1 MSMKVRCEY
10 CGNIYE
16 DTLAQCPQCGAAN
29 PVGSQLNEGE
39 PKTIDELAKW
49 YSDHNLPSYEVTRF
63 FIGEDYKKPK
73 AFGIYQDFNTKEYVV
88 YKNKASGERAERYRG
103 KDERYAVHELF
114 AKLKDEI
121 VNQKYKGNKG
131 YSNKKRGVLSFF
143 RRNRFFI
150 YIIILLILFTL
161 SKIFPNISHRGYY
174 RYNNSYYYTVNDDWY
189 EWDRD
194 SNDWF
199 ITSEDWNEDIPAIT
213 QDYDAYYISDKWD
226 SSIEASNWEDSSYV
240 QSYIENNNKN
250 YSYDSSNDGFGWSS
264 DFSWDAGNTNWDS
277 DW

>member
-1 MSMKVRCEY
+1 MLMKVRCEY

-29 PVGSQLNEGE
+29 PVGSQLNEND

-49 YSDHNLPSYEVTRF
+49 YSNHNLPPYETTRF
-63 FIGEDYKKPK
+63 FIGEDYKNPK

-88 YKNKASGERAERYRG
+88 YKNKASGERVERYRG

-131 YSNKKRGVLSFF
+131 YSSNKKRGVLSLF
-143 RRNRFFI
+143 RGNRFFI
-150 YIIILLILFTL
+150 FVTILIILFTL
-161 SKIFPNISHRGYY
+161 SKIFPNLSHRGYY

-189 EWDRD
+189 EWDEGSD
-194 SNDWF
+194 DWF
-199 ITSEDWNEDIPAIT
+199 LTSEDWNDDIPAIT
-213 QDYDAYYISDKWD
+213 QDYDAYYISDKWN
-226 SSIEASNWEDSSYV
+226 SSIEAPNWEDSDYAE
-240 QSYIENNNKN
+240 SYIENKN
-250 YSYDSSNDGFGWSS
+250 YSHDSSDDGFGWSS
-264 DFSWDAGNTNWDS
+264 GSSWDSGNTDWDS

>member
-1 MSMKVRCEY
+1 MLMKVRCEY

-29 PVGSQLNEGE
+29 PVGSQLNEND

-49 YSDHNLPSYEVTRF
+49 YSNHNLPPYETTRF
-63 FIGEDYKKPK
+63 FIGEDYKNPK

-88 YKNKASGERAERYRG
+88 YKNKASGERVERYRG

-131 YSNKKRGVLSFF
+131 YSSNKKRGVLSLF
-143 RRNRFFI
+143 RGNRFFI
-150 YIIILLILFTL
+150 FVTILIILFTL
-161 SKIFPNISHRGYY
+161 SKIFPNLSHRGYY

-189 EWDRD
+189 EWDEGSD
-194 SNDWF
+194 DWF
-199 ITSEDWNEDIPAIT
+199 LTSEDWNDDIPAIT
-213 QDYDAYYISDKWD
+213 QDYDAYYISDKWN
-226 SSIEASNWEDSSYV
+226 SSIEAPNWEDSDYAE
-240 QSYIENNNKN
+240 SYIGNNF
-250 YSYDSSNDGFGWSS
+250 YDSSDDGFGWGSGS
-264 DFSWDAGNTNWDS
+264 SWDSGNTDWDS